1 MFINQQFAVRQV
13 SVILRDAGFIICDV
27 RRAAEVVT
35 VIEEGL
41 FLCSVSRDKT
51 ITSLRVIG
59 VARVI
64 PGDGGI

>member
-1 MFINQQFAVRQV
+1 MLVDQQFAIRQICIILGDV
-13 SVILRDAGFIICDV
+13 SVVICNV